1 MKIQSLKVNGE
12 GANPE
17 ITHLINVAKNIGIS
31 TGYAKAAANEIR
43 EVVNEMLGEY
53 L

>member
-1 MKIQSLKVNGE
+1 MKIQSLKIDRE
-12 GANPE
+12 GANPD

-31 TGYAKAAANEIR
+31 TVYAKSAANEMR

>member
-1 MKIQSLKVNGE
+1 MKIQNLKVNVE
-12 GANPE
+12 GANPD

-31 TGYAKAAANEIR
+31 TSYAKAVANEIR
-43 EVVNEMLGEY
+43 DVVNEMLGEY